1 LLARA
6 NHCDNSA
13 GFASTRGAAC
23 AVQII
28 LVIIRWI
35 DVNHQADT
43 VNVNTTSGNVGR
55 N

>member
-1 LLARA
+1 LLAWA

-35 DVNHQADT
+35 DVNNQADT
-43 VNVNTTSGNVGR
+43 INVDTASSNVSC